1 MIKWLLKW
9 LKSLRRKK
17 NAGVFVENILKNKKN
32 IKKNWL
38 VLKKICDDNFQNVI
52 ARLQKLTAHAPKA
65 SIR

>member
-1 MIKWLLKW
+1 MIKWLLKR

-17 NAGVFVENILKNKKN
+17 NADVFVENILKNKKT

-38 VLKKICDDNFQNVI
+38 VFKKIFDDNFQNVI
-52 ARLQKLTAHAPKA
+52 ARLQKLAAHAPKA

>member
-1 MIKWLLKW
+1 MVTKKAKVIKEEEKCWGFC
-9 LKSLRRKK
+9 RKYFEK
-17 NAGVFVENILKNKKN
+17 QKN

>member
-1 MIKWLLKW
+1 MIKWLLKR

-17 NAGVFVENILKNKKN
+17 NADVFVENILKNKKT

-38 VLKKICDDNFQNVI
+38 VFKKIFDDNFQNVI
-52 ARLQKLTAHAPKA
+52 ARLQKLATHAPKA